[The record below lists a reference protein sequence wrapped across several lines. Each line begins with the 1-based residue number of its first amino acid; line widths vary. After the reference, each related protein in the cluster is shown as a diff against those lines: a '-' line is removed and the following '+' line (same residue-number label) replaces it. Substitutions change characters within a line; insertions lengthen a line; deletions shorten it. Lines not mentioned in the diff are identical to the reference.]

1 MKKINIELTE
11 QEAKN
16 LVQALDLATKAGGLN
31 VAVLALPIARM
42 VEEQLYAQTLEQ
54 GENTNAK

>member
-31 VAVLALPIARM
+31 VAVLALPIAKL
-42 VEEQLYAQTLEQ
+42 VEEQLYAQTPEQ
-54 GENTNAK
+54 GGNTNAK

>member
-16 LVQALDLATKAGGLN
+16 LVQLLDLAVKSGGLN
-31 VAVLALPIARM
+31 VAAISLPIAQNI
-42 VEEQLYAQTLEQ
+42 ESQLYPQPEK
-54 GENTNAK
+54 ESK

>member
-31 VAVLALPIARM
+31 VAVLALPIARI
-42 VEEQLYAQTLEQ
+42 VEEQLYVQSPEQ
-54 GENTNAK
+54 VEDKDAK

>member
-31 VAVLALPIARM
+31 VAVLALPIARV
-42 VEEQLYAQTLEQ
+42 VEEQLYAQSPEQ
-54 GENTNAK
+54 VEDKDAK